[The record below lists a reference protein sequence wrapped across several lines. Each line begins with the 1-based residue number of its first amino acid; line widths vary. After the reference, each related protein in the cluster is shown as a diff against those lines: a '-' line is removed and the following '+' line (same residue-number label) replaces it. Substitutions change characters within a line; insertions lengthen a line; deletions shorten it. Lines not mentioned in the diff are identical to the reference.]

1 MSDGITGGDDV
12 VPASAPLGG
21 VPLPGMEAISIEA
34 TAYGYQGQTPLHI
47 LMAECERVL
56 PGSAERL
63 LTLAEE
69 SARAA
74 VAMQQKAVDAS
85 IDVTKSGQ
93 QSASAVAFISV
104 IGAIVLMATG
114 HVAGAALIGV
124 PVVLLVRAFL
134 QRNDPPPD
142 VPSS

>member
-1 MSDGITGGDDV
+1 
-12 VPASAPLGG
+12 
-21 VPLPGMEAISIEA
+21 
-34 TAYGYQGQTPLHI
+34 
-47 LMAECERVL
+47 MAECERVL

-93 QSASAVAFISV
+93 QSASAVAFISG